1 MSMRVLSS
9 GAHQHAAGSGTRP
22 RGVFLEGRAPVPATQ
37 SSRHS
42 RFRCWPGVCQ
52 ASAAAAAE
60 STLPKSPPATFMV
73 DVARRTVEGAD
84 TVPAELQGLRRA
96 GEAALSTMRLPTSKQ
111 EEFRFTDV
119 SRITG
124 AQLAAPPGGDAAAA
138 LRAAADLTLTRPAAV
153 TAVVLDGAL
162 LRLVPG
168 PEALPPG
175 VFVGA
180 SHDAPADVLAFSL
193 GMQSGQRGG
202 AFAALNAASAAGVLV
217 VHVPAGVTLAAP
229 VHVVHLSSPGG
240 GVGDRD
246 PGAVPMSSPR
256 TLVVLEEGAAAGLV
270 EEFVPLASPSGGAAG
285 TALPAGAAA
294 PYYVNAVLE
303 VELDDR
309 AALSHAYVATDVAG
323 ASHTKATFVH
333 QGAESSYSLTEARL
347 GGALTRHDLS
357 IVQLGAATQTRLAS
371 FLLASQAQLHDL
383 HSKLTLDH
391 PAGQADQLHKCIVAD
406 GRSRGVFDGNVR
418 VNRGAQQTDAAQIS
432 RNLLLAPRA
441 TVNVK
446 PNLQI
451 VADDV
456 KCTHGAAISDL
467 EEDQLFYLSSRGIDA
482 TAARRILV
490 DSFGREVVQRLGDA
504 ALQGRID
511 AAVKKALQGV
521 QAV

>member
-1 MSMRVLSS
+1 MHR
-9 GAHQHAAGSGTRP
+9 
-22 RGVFLEGRAPVPATQ
+22 
-37 SSRHS
+37 
-42 RFRCWPGVCQ
+42 
-52 ASAAAAAE
+52 
-60 STLPKSPPATFMV
+60 
-73 DVARRTVEGAD
+73 
-84 TVPAELQGLRRA
+84 LQGLRRA

-111 EEFRFTDV
+111 EEFRFTD
-119 SRITG
+119 
-124 AQLAAPPGGDAAAA
+124 
-138 LRAAADLTLTRPAAV
+138 
-153 TAVVLDGAL
+153 
-162 LRLVPG
+162 
-168 PEALPPG
+168 ALPPG

-256 TLVVLEEGAAAGLV
+256 TLVVLEEGAAAGL
-270 EEFVPLASPSGGAAG
+270 
-285 TALPAGAAA
+285 
-294 PYYVNAVLE
+294 

>member
-1 MSMRVLSS
+1 MHR
-9 GAHQHAAGSGTRP
+9 
-22 RGVFLEGRAPVPATQ
+22 
-37 SSRHS
+37 
-42 RFRCWPGVCQ
+42 
-52 ASAAAAAE
+52 
-60 STLPKSPPATFMV
+60 
-73 DVARRTVEGAD
+73 
-84 TVPAELQGLRRA
+84 LQGLRRA

-285 TALPAGAAA
+285 TASPAGAAA

-333 QGAESSYSLTEARL
+333 QVFGGWLRGWGDRYREGMGREAPRCSGAGDRGLPTPRPFAPMAWSMPR
-347 GGALTRHDLS
+347 
-357 IVQLGAATQTRLAS
+357 
-371 FLLASQAQLHDL
+371 
-383 HSKLTLDH
+383 
-391 PAGQADQLHKCIVAD
+391 CIVD
-406 GRSRGVFDGNVR
+406 PPPPPRG
-418 VNRGAQQTDAAQIS
+418 
-432 RNLLLAPRA
+432 L
-441 TVNVK
+441 
-446 PNLQI
+446 
-451 VADDV
+451 
-456 KCTHGAAISDL
+456 CAIDP
-467 EEDQLFYLSSRGIDA
+467 
-482 TAARRILV
+482 
-490 DSFGREVVQRLGDA
+490 
-504 ALQGRID
+504 
-511 AAVKKALQGV
+511 
-521 QAV
+521 

>member
-1 MSMRVLSS
+1 MHR
-9 GAHQHAAGSGTRP
+9 
-22 RGVFLEGRAPVPATQ
+22 
-37 SSRHS
+37 
-42 RFRCWPGVCQ
+42 
-52 ASAAAAAE
+52 
-60 STLPKSPPATFMV
+60 
-73 DVARRTVEGAD
+73 
-84 TVPAELQGLRRA
+84 LQGLRRA

-168 PEALPPG
+168 PEALPPR
-175 VFVGA
+175 
-180 SHDAPADVLAFSL
+180 L

-285 TALPAGAAA
+285 TASPAGAAA